1 MPFTG
6 RCHETATCHSCFA
19 VPRRQQLLR
28 TVLRRFEVDV
38 SHADEIAPSWL
49 TPGETAQANAW
60 LKARAVAARH
70 PKALVIGSDTV
81 VALGRRS
88 FGKPADLAQAFGNL
102 KTLSGKTHQVITGV
116 ALIQWSTRRCLLQAE
131 STDVHFQKLSAEVIR
146 TYLARIQPPRQS
158 GGLCDSGTRRTHPER
173 TQRLV
178 HQRGGVTG
186 RTVEEHAG

>member
-1 MPFTG
+1 MRLPPVIL
-6 RCHETATCHSCFA
+6 ASQS
-19 VPRRQQLLR
+19 PRRQQLLR

-116 ALIQWSTRRCLLQAE
+116 ALIQWRPPMPAAGRKHRR
-131 STDVHFQKLSAEVIR
+131 LSNIERRSDSHLPGADP
-146 TYLARIQPPRQS
+146 TPRQS